1 VTAPVK
7 TSAELLD
14 ALGSDDQIDPRKFV
28 GLVESYVAAQVET
41 GVREQTEQAV
51 QAGLAD
57 FYRKNGVDNG
67 RPDVRPAPSGPR
79 AARHNP
85 KALGAALD
93 GEFADTGELFQML
106 AGVKT
111 GRRSAQEHYSRL
123 SNAYS
128 TVVPS
133 EGGILVPEEF
143 RANMLRLSLE
153 SSLVR
158 PRARVIPMA
167 TPRISFPIVEETSRA
182 SSLYGGVV
190 AYWTEESAAL
200 IASSAKFG
208 KVTLDAAKL
217 TGYTEIPNELLADSS
232 VSVSAFVDEVM
243 PQALAWFSDDAF
255 IRGNGV
261 GQPLGFLNAACKV
274 TQAAESGQG
283 AGTIVRK
290 NLIKM
295 YSRMLPTSL
304 GSAVWLANIDTLPAL
319 AELAATDNSLVW
331 MGSPLGAG
339 YTAGPPTTILGRP
352 VLFTE
357 KMESLGTEGD
367 IAFVDL
373 SYYLIG
379 DRQQVTAMTSE
390 HFRFNTDTIAYRVIE
405 RLDGRPWL
413 QNAVTPRKGSNTLS
427 PIVTLNSTRT

>member
-1 VTAPVK
+1 MTAAVK
-7 TSAELLD
+7 TSAELID
-14 ALGSDDQIDPRKFV
+14 ALGSTEDPKKFAEA
-28 GLVESYVAAQVET
+28 VEGYVSAAVET
-41 GVREQTEQAV
+41 GVAERVDQAV

-57 FYRKNGVDNG
+57 FYRTNGVVNG
-67 RPDVRPAPSGPR
+67 RPDVRPGAAGPR
-79 AARHNP
+79 AAQHNP
-85 KALGAALD
+85 KAAGAQID
-93 GEFADTGELFQML
+93 GEFDGSGDLFRML
-106 AGVKT
+106 AGVKN
-111 GRRSAQEHYSRL
+111 GQRAAQERFSRIA
-123 SNAYS
+123 NAYS

-153 SSLVR
+153 SSIVR

-167 TPRISFPIVEETSRA
+167 TPRISFPVVEETSRA

-217 TGYTEIPNELLADSS
+217 TGYTEIPNELIADSAI
-232 VSVSAFVDEVM
+232 SVSAFVDEVM

-261 GQPLGFLNAACKV
+261 GQPLGFLNASCKV
-274 TQAAESGQG
+274 IVTAESGQG

-295 YSRMLPTSL
+295 YARMLPTSL
-304 GSAVWLANIDTLPAL
+304 GNAVWIANIDTLPAL

-331 MGSPLGAG
+331 MGMPMGAG
-339 YTAGPPTTILGRP
+339 YSTAPPTTILGRP
-352 VLFTE
+352 VIFTE
-357 KMESLGTEGD
+357 KMESLGAEGD

-379 DRQQVTAMTSE
+379 DRQQISAMTSE
-390 HFRFNTDTIAYRVIE
+390 HFKFNTDTVAYRVIE

-413 QNAVTPRKGSNTLS
+413 QNAVTPRKGTNTLS
-427 PIVTLNSTRT
+427 PIITLNGTRT